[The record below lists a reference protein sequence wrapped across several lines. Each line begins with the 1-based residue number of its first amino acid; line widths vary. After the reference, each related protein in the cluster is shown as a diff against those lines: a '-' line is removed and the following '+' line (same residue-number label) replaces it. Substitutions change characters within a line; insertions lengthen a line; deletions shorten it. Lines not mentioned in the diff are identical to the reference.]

1 MVLPLALTMV
11 AVAVV
16 SSVAQG
22 GMTVATKKLTRQQEI
37 DKSIDSGTVPSR
49 YRSQVP
55 KQYQQYV
62 PFDKQ

>member
-1 MVLPLALTMV
+1 MFTRTFIFLYGIASYAAFLV
-11 AVAVV
+11 AFLYAVGFV
-16 SSVAQG
+16 GNLIVP
-22 GMTVATKKLTRQQEI
+22 
-37 DKSIDSGTVPSR
+37 KSIDSGTVPSR